1 MKDIKLNNGTKLIYK
16 KIEGHITS
24 FCIGFD
30 GGAIRENGFPYGTAH
45 VVEHMV
51 FKETKNRKEQEINLL
66 CDEIFGFQN
75 AMTNYPYVI
84 YYGTTLSEEFH
95 RGIEVFLDIVLNA
108 TFPKKG
114 FREEMD
120 IIKQELKDWKDDK
133 DQYCEDELFYN
144 AFEKR
149 RIKELIIG
157 NENSLN
163 SVTLE
168 DVKSFYNKFYKLNNM
183 TISVVSSLGFG
194 EMEEVVE
201 RYLIKKEEK
210 TNIEKIHKE
219 YLYELNNSGTFVKM
233 KQGIEASKIQYAY
246 PIHMLD
252 DMEIKALN
260 IFNFYF
266 GEGTSG
272 ILYNTIRT
280 ENSLAY
286 DISSFIKNE
295 KGIKLFC
302 IQLSVHKDNVNK
314 AIRIIN
320 KALEEIKNN
329 KSYFTDEKIKKA
341 IKGIRLKQELRCE
354 RSIQLAK
361 DLTINQ
367 IMWSSYKS
375 LYEEV
380 ENLENIKSEEI
391 NKVINK
397 VLNFPSIQIVK

>member
-1 MKDIKLNNGTKLIYK
+1 MQYVQLDNGSKLIYK
-16 KIEGHITS
+16 KISGHITS

-30 GGAIRENGFPYGTAH
+30 GGAIREEGFPYGTAH

-51 FKETKNRKEQEINLL
+51 FKETKNRKEYEINSL

-84 YYGTTLSEEFH
+84 YYGTALSEEFYK
-95 RGIEVFLDIVLNA
+95 GIDIFLDIVLNP
-108 TFPKKG
+108 TFPEKG
-114 FREEMD
+114 FKEEME
-120 IIKQELKDWKDDK
+120 IIKQELKDWKDDM
-133 DQYCEDELFYN
+133 DQYCEDELLYN
-144 AFEKR
+144 SFEKR

-163 SVTLE
+163 SITLD
-168 DVKSFYNKFYKLNNM
+168 DVKNFYNKFYKLNNM
-183 TISVVSSLGFG
+183 VISIVSSLEF
-194 EMEEVVE
+194 EEIKE
-201 RYLIKKEEK
+201 IIEKYLIKKEEE
-210 TNIEKIHKE
+210 TNIERIHKE
-219 YLYELNNSGTFVKM
+219 YLYELNNAGTFVKM

-252 DMEIKALN
+252 YKEIRALN

-266 GEGTSG
+266 GEGSSG
-272 ILYNTIRT
+272 VLYNAIRT

-329 KSYFTDEKIKKA
+329 KSYFTEEKIKKA
-341 IKGIRLKQELRCE
+341 VKAIRLKKELRCE

-361 DLTINQ
+361 DLTCYEIMYEDYKGVFQREQDYKDIDGYYIN
-367 IMWSSYKS
+367 
-375 LYEEV
+375 
-380 ENLENIKSEEI
+380 NTIKRI
-391 NKVINK
+391 
-397 VLNFPSIQIVK
+397 LNNPSIQIIQ

>member
-16 KIEGHITS
+16 KIEEHITS

-51 FKETKNRKEQEINLL
+51 FKETKNRTECEINSL

-95 RGIEVFLDIVLNA
+95 KGVEVFLDIVLNP
-108 TFPKKG
+108 TFPAKG
-114 FREEMD
+114 FREEID
-120 IIKQELKDWKDDK
+120 VIKQELKDWKDDN

-144 AFEKR
+144 AFENR

-157 NENSLN
+157 NEHSLN
-163 SVTLE
+163 TITLNQIK
-168 DVKSFYNKFYKLNNM
+168 DFYNKFYKLNNM
-183 TISVVSSLGFG
+183 TISVVSSLEF
-194 EMEEVVE
+194 EKVKEIIEK
-201 RYLIKKEEK
+201 YLIKKEEK
-210 TNIEKIHKE
+210 TSIEKVNE
-219 YLYELNNSGTFVKM
+219 NYLYELNNPGTFVKI
-233 KQGIEASKIQYAY
+233 KQGIEGAKIQYVY
-246 PIHMLD
+246 PIHMLENK
-252 DMEIKALN
+252 EIKAMDV
-260 IFNFYF
+260 FNFYF

-272 ILYNTIRT
+272 ILYNIIRT

-302 IQLSVHKDNVNK
+302 IQLSVHKDNINK
-314 AIRIIN
+314 AIALIN
-320 KALEEIKNN
+320 KAIEEIKVDKN
-329 KSYFTDEKIKKA
+329 YFTEDKIKKA

-361 DLTINQ
+361 DLTCYE
-367 IMWSSYKS
+367 IMYGDYKGVFQT
-375 LYEEV
+375 EEDYKD
-380 ENLENIKSEEI
+380 IDGYHI
-391 NKVINK
+391 NKIIRRI
-397 VLNFPSIQIVK
+397 LNNPSIQIIQ

>member
-1 MKDIKLNNGTKLIYK
+1 MENIKLDSGTNLIYK
-16 KIEGHITS
+16 KIDGHITS

-30 GGAIRENGFPYGTAH
+30 AGAIREDGFPYGTSH

-51 FKETKNRKEQEINLL
+51 FKETKNRSEYEINSL

-95 RGIEVFLDIVLNA
+95 KGIEIFLDVVLNP
-108 TFPKKG
+108 TFPQKG
-114 FREEMD
+114 FEEEMN
-120 IIKQELKDWKDDK
+120 IIKQELKDWKDDN

-144 AFEKR
+144 AFKNR

-157 NENSLN
+157 SEDSLN
-163 SVTLE
+163 SITLE
-168 DVKSFYNKFYKLNNM
+168 DVKNFYNKFYKLNNM
-183 TISVVSSLGFG
+183 TISVVSSLEF
-194 EMEEVVE
+194 EEVKKIIE
-201 RYLIKKEEK
+201 RYLIKEEK
-210 TNIEKIHKE
+210 TNIEEINEE
-219 YLYELNNSGTFVKM
+219 YIYEINNPGTFIKI
-233 KQGIEASKIQYAY
+233 KEGIEGAKMQYVY
-246 PIHMLD
+246 PLHILKD
-252 DMEIKALN
+252 KEIKAMD

-266 GEGTSG
+266 GQGTSS
-272 ILYNTIRT
+272 ILYNVIRT

-302 IQLSVHKDNVNK
+302 IQLSVHKGNIDK

-320 KALEEIKNN
+320 IALEEIKNN
-329 KSYFTDEKIKKA
+329 KNYFTEDKIKKA

-361 DLTINQ
+361 DLACFE
-367 IMWSSYKS
+367 IMYKN
-375 LYEEV
+375 YKGVVQKEEDY
-380 ENLENIKSEEI
+380 ENIDGVCVNNAIRKI
-391 NKVINK
+391 
-397 VLNFPSIQIVK
+397 LNNPSIQIIK

>member
-1 MKDIKLNNGTKLIYK
+1 MQDIILKNGTKLIYK
-16 KIEGHITS
+16 KISGHITS

-30 GGAIRENGFPYGTAH
+30 AGAIREEGFPYGTAH

-95 RGIEVFLDIVLNA
+95 KGIEVFLDIVLNA
-108 TFPKKG
+108 TLKEKG

-120 IIKQELKDWKDDK
+120 IIKQELKDWKDDN

-144 AFEKR
+144 AFENR

-163 SVTLE
+163 SITLNQI
-168 DVKSFYNKFYKLNNM
+168 KAFYNKFYKLNNM
-183 TISVVSSLGFG
+183 TISVVSSLEF
-194 EMEEVVE
+194 EKVKKIIEK
-201 RYLIKKEEK
+201 YLIKEEEK
-210 TNIEKIHKE
+210 TDIEKVNE
-219 YLYELNNSGTFVKM
+219 NYLYELNNPGIFVKI
-233 KQGIEASKIQYAY
+233 KQGIEGAKIQYAY
-246 PIHMLD
+246 PIHMLKSK
-252 DMEIKALN
+252 EIKAMD

-266 GEGTSG
+266 GEGTSS
-272 ILYNTIRT
+272 ILYHTIRT

-286 DISSFIKNE
+286 DIGSFIKNE

-314 AIRIIN
+314 AIALIN
-320 KALEEIKNN
+320 KAIEEVKDDKN
-329 KSYFTDEKIKKA
+329 YFTEDKIKKA
-341 IKGIRLKQELRCE
+341 IKGIKLKHELRWE
-354 RSIQLAK
+354 RSVQLAK
-361 DLTINQ
+361 DLTCYEIMYNDYKGVFPNKEDYKDIDGYYIN
-367 IMWSSYKS
+367 
-375 LYEEV
+375 
-380 ENLENIKSEEI
+380 NIIKRI
-391 NKVINK
+391 
-397 VLNFPSIQIVK
+397 LNNPSIQIIQ

>member
-30 GGAIRENGFPYGTAH
+30 GGAIREKGFPYGTSH

-51 FKETKNRKEQEINLL
+51 FKETKNRTEHEINSL

-95 RGIEVFLDIVLNA
+95 KGIEVFLDIVLNP
-108 TFPKKG
+108 TFPQKG

-144 AFEKR
+144 AFKKR

-168 DVKSFYNKFYKLNNM
+168 DVKNFYNKFYKLNNM
-183 TISVVSSLGFG
+183 TISVVSSLEF
-194 EMEEVVE
+194 EKVKEIIEKH
-201 RYLIKKEEK
+201 LIKEEE
-210 TNIEKIHKE
+210 TLIEEIDKE
-219 YLYELNNSGTFVKM
+219 YLYELNNAGTFIKI
-233 KQGIEASKIQYAY
+233 KQGIEGAKIQYVY
-246 PIHMLD
+246 PLHMLENK
-252 DMEIKALN
+252 EIKAMDV
-260 IFNFYF
+260 FNFYF

-272 ILYNTIRT
+272 ILYNIIRT

-314 AIRIIN
+314 AIRLIN
-320 KALEEIKNN
+320 KALGEIKAN
-329 KSYFTDEKIKKA
+329 KNYFTEDKIKKA

-361 DLTINQ
+361 DLACYE
-367 IMWSSYKS
+367 IMYGDCKGVFQTEEDYKDIDG
-375 LYEEV
+375 YH
-380 ENLENIKSEEI
+380 I
-391 NKVINK
+391 NKILRRS
-397 VLNFPSIQIVK
+397 LNNPSIQIIQ